1 MQPGGSEVA
10 LVTSDK
16 PVVAEEVASRD
27 RRPYYPQL
35 DGVRAIAAVMVM
47 AFHFSQT
54 FVPMRLLMLGQT
66 GVDLF
71 FVLSGFLIST
81 ILLKAQHARWEEV
94 RNFYVRRSLRIFP
107 LYFGYLVGAS
117 LLGAG
122 VSWWFWVYLQNFP
135 MALNYPLRG
144 PNHFWSLAVEEQF
157 YLVWPFLVLFLPRR
171 WLAGAMWG
179 AIAFSTLLRILVVHT
194 QVSPFYLTF
203 TRLDGLAAGGLLAL
217 YLHRGQLSRARRYFL
232 PGAAASA
239 LLLVGGAW
247 ASHGQG
253 VAWVQVTKF
262 TAATGMYACLVGWL
276 LTHDGWI
283 VNGLLA
289 SPPMRAI
296 GRVSYGLYVYHPA
309 IIGVIALHL
318 AGFSLASRLAAFAL
332 LSYGV
337 AVVSFYGIEKR
348 FTDLKQRL
356 APEIPFERAR

>member
-1 MQPGGSEVA
+1 MRSVGSEAV
-10 LVTSDK
+10 LVTSAG
-16 PVVAEEVASRD
+16 PVVAGAVASRD

-47 AFHFSQT
+47 AFHFSQI
-54 FVPMRLLMLGQT
+54 FVPMRWLMLGQT

-94 RNFYVRRSLRIFP
+94 RNFYIRRSLRIFP

-122 VSWWFWVYLQNFP
+122 ASWWFWVYLQNFP
-135 MALNYPLRG
+135 MALNLPLQG

-179 AIAFSTLLRILVVHT
+179 AIAFSTALRILVVHT
-194 QVSPFYLTF
+194 EVSPFYLTF

-217 YLHRGQLSRARRYFL
+217 YLHRGQLSRARRYFM
-232 PGAAASA
+232 PGAAASM
-239 LLLVGGAW
+239 LLLVAGAW

-262 TAATGMYACLVGWL
+262 TAATGMYACLVGWI
-276 LTHDGWI
+276 LTHEGRL
-283 VNGLLA
+283 VNGGLA
-289 SPPMRAI
+289 SRPMRAV

-309 IIGVIALHL
+309 ILGLIALHL
-318 AGFSLASRLAAFAL
+318 AGSSMAARLAAFAL

-337 AVVSFYGIEKR
+337 AVASFYAFEKR
-348 FTDLKQRL
+348 FTDMKQRL
-356 APEIPFERAR
+356 APEIPFERAG

>member
-1 MQPGGSEVA
+1 
-10 LVTSDK
+10 VTSAV
-16 PVVAEEVASRD
+16 PVSTETVAPRD
-27 RRPYYPQL
+27 QRPYYPQL

-54 FVPMRLLMLGQT
+54 FVPMRFLMLGQT

-94 RNFYVRRSLRIFP
+94 RNFYIRRSLRIFP
-107 LYFGYLVGAS
+107 LYFGYLLGAS
-117 LLGAG
+117 LLGAS

-135 MALNYPLRG
+135 MALNYSPLQG

-157 YLVWPFLVLFLPRR
+157 YLVWPFLILFWPRR

-179 AIAFSTLLRILVVHT
+179 TIAFSTLLRVVVVHT
-194 QVSPFYLTF
+194 QISPFYLTF

-217 YLHRGQLSRARRYFL
+217 YLHRGQLSRARGYFL
-232 PGAAASA
+232 PGAAASMV
-239 LLLVGGAW
+239 LLLAGAW

-262 TAATGMYACLVGWL
+262 TAATGMYACAVGWL
-276 LTHDGWI
+276 LTQDGGF
-283 VNGLLA
+283 VNMLLA
-289 SPPMRAI
+289 TRPMRAI

-309 IIGVIALHL
+309 IIGLIALHL
-318 AGFSLASRLAAFAL
+318 AGSSLAARLVAFAL
-332 LSYGV
+332 LSYGA
-337 AVVSFYGIEKR
+337 AVVSFYGFEKR

-356 APEIPFERAR
+356 APEIPFERAG